1 MNTVKLQ
8 RFETCDY
15 ALTSQEGKLSI
26 MGIFDRIF
34 VQNLPAQQPVM
45 CFVVVAQGEPKVE
58 HKIKLVI
65 ISPSGK
71 KMNEIP
77 MNVKTNESG
86 YFNIIANINNLPLT
100 EQGML
105 IIECYDGEEK
115 IGKKEVMIS
124 KTPVLQ
130 ASKSKN

>member
-1 MNTVKLQ
+1 MSTVKLQ

-15 ALTSQEGKLSI
+15 ALTSQEGKLSV

-34 VQNLPAQQPVM
+34 VQNLPTTHPTM

-65 ISPSGK
+65 VSPSGK

-77 MNVKTNESG
+77 MQVKTNESG
-86 YFNIIANINNLPLT
+86 YFNIIANINNLPIT

-105 IIECYDGEEK
+105 TIECFDGDEK
-115 IGKKEVMIS
+115 IGTKEVMIS
-124 KTPVLQ
+124 KTPALQ
-130 ASKSKN
+130 GSKVKN